1 MTIKQKPTCIQS
13 EEIAAM
19 AQQGVERALAARKH
33 MVELSSK
40 EVGDVSGGLGF
51 YSPSI
56 AGMWTPMNSFS
67 FTPVVASLHVDSSLA
82 SSVNVNA
89 LINMG

>member
-1 MTIKQKPTCIQS
+1 MNTKQKPACIQS
-13 EEIAAM
+13 EEIATV
-19 AQQGVERALAARKH
+19 AQQGVKRALAARKH

-51 YSPSI
+51 YSPII

-67 FTPVVASLHVDSSLA
+67 FTPMVASLDINSSLVP
-82 SSVNVNA
+82 SVNVNA
-89 LINMG
+89 LISMG